1 MQCFRVICNG
11 ISHESLVFSW
21 YTHKLCVCVYQGN
34 TSDKWDMP
42 WYTGARWEG
51 WMQYHQQIQWFSC
64 ILIGLFSIA
73 WGPTE
78 TWIKR
83 SRQDKT
89 RQL

>member
-1 MQCFRVICNG
+1 
-11 ISHESLVFSW
+11 
-21 YTHKLCVCVYQGN
+21 
-34 TSDKWDMP
+34 MP

-73 WGPTE
+73 WAPTE

-89 RQL
+89 TLGSDSSCCKGQTLRLTEPLTTPQKRAGYKKHW